1 MPSIEQLIPFFIA
14 AAIFAFIPGPAILY
28 TAAQTMSEG
37 KRGGAFAAFGIHIGG
52 LVHIAAAAA
61 GLSAIFTHAPMAYTA
76 LKVCGAVYLVWLGI
90 GMIRGKLDAT
100 ELPHVKSSLSKKVFF
115 DSMMVEIL
123 NPKVII
129 FYIAFLPQFVDPS
142 ADYPLWLQFV
152 ILGVIDNI
160 LFTLVDVGVIFLTS
174 AVIGGLKKSQ
184 KTQKIMRWVSG
195 SALMGLGVNLA
206 ISEK

>member
-1 MPSIEQLIPFFIA
+1 MPPVEQLIPFFVA
-14 AAIFAFIPGPAILY
+14 AVIFAFIPGPALLY
-28 TAAQTMSEG
+28 TAAQTMSKG

-52 LVHIAAAAA
+52 FVHIAAAAA
-61 GLSAIFTHAPMAYTA
+61 GLSAIFTHAPLAYTA
-76 LKVCGAVYLVWLGI
+76 LRICGALYLVWLGI
-90 GMIRGKLDAT
+90 NMIRGKLDAS

-142 ADYPLWLQFV
+142 ATYPLWLQFI
-152 ILGVIDNI
+152 ILGTINNV
-160 LFTLVDVGVIFLTS
+160 LFSVVDMAVVFLTS
-174 AVIGGLKKSQ
+174 VVIGGLRKSERS
-184 KTQKIMRWVSG
+184 QKIMRWVSG
-195 SALMGLGVNLA
+195 STLMGLGVNLA

>member
-1 MPSIEQLIPFFIA
+1 MPSIERLIPFFIA

-28 TAAQTMSEG
+28 TAAQTMSKG